1 MGHDHPETNMTRIPT
16 DSLIVVADGA
26 GARVFRNEGTEH
38 KIKLHQFDILEL
50 GEMIDGP
57 AGSMP
62 KDATD
67 QQIVEATFA
76 KQLAQVLNDGAL
88 NHRFERLVLIAD
100 PTTLGRMRPLLHQE
114 VQQRVVAEVAKTL
127 TNSPVE
133 DIQKTL
139 QALD

>member
-1 MGHDHPETNMTRIPT
+1 MTRIPA

-50 GEMIDGP
+50 GEMVDGP

-62 KDATD
+62 KDASD

-76 KQLAQVLNDGAL
+76 KQLSQVLNDGAL
-88 NHRFERLVLIAD
+88 NHRYERLVLIAD